1 MNEPHSTNGP
11 GIGHLLLIA
20 GRGVYPL
27 ELARRAREA
36 GVQRIDALCFNGET
50 DRALAR
56 RVDRTTWVPVGSLNA
71 FLDAARKFGA
81 RDAVMVGQIR
91 PTNLFRVRLDE
102 PMRRLLATLPVRNAE
117 TLFGAAGV
125 ELGRVGVTLRPAS
138 LFMESAM
145 PRAGVL
151 SGRAPTDQEARDL
164 ELGARVA
171 KRVSGLDIGQT
182 VVVKTGT
189 LLAVE
194 AFEGT
199 DQAILRAARLG
210 GPGAVVV
217 KAAKRGH
224 DMRFDIPVI
233 GLHTFRTLKKARIS
247 ALGVEA
253 GRTILLQR
261 EELVEQARRLS
272 IAFVALDMPD
282 DGDA

>member
-1 MNEPHSTNGP
+1 MNEKDAMTASGVS
-11 GIGHLLLIA
+11 HLVLLA
-20 GRGVYPL
+20 GRGAYPL
-27 ELARRAREA
+27 ELAQMAREA
-36 GVQRIDALCFNGET
+36 GVGRIDAICFRGET
-50 DRALAR
+50 DPALAR
-56 RVDRTTWVPVGSLNA
+56 RVDRAVWIPVGSLTA
-71 FLDAARKFGA
+71 FLKAAREFGA

-91 PTNLFRVRLDE
+91 PTNLFRVRLDDA
-102 PMRRLLATLPVRNAE
+102 MRRLLATLPVRNAE
-117 TLFGAAGV
+117 TIFGAACS
-125 ELGRVGVTLRPAS
+125 ELNRIGITLRPAS
-138 LFMESAM
+138 LFMEKAM
-145 PRAGVL
+145 PAVGLL
-151 SGRAPTDQEARDL
+151 SARAPTEQEMRDL

-182 VVVKTGT
+182 VIVKAGT
-189 LLAVE
+189 RLAVE

-261 EELVEQARRLS
+261 EELIEQARRLA
-272 IAFVALDMPD
+272 IAFVALDMQD
-282 DGDA
+282 DGGA

>member
-1 MNEPHSTNGP
+1 MNPTDSLCAD
-11 GIGHLLLIA
+11 GIGHLLLIS

-27 ELARRAREA
+27 ELARQARAA
-36 GVQRIDALCFNGET
+36 GVRRVDALCFSGET

-56 RVDRTTWVPVGSLNA
+56 LVDRTVWVPVGSLTA
-71 FLDAARKFGA
+71 FLEAARGFGA

-91 PTNLFRVRLDE
+91 PTNLFRVRLDDA
-102 PMRRLLATLPVRNAE
+102 MRRLLATLPVRNAE
-117 TLFGAAGV
+117 TLFGAAGA
-125 ELGRVGVTLRPAS
+125 ELARLGIVLRPAS
-138 LFMESAM
+138 LFMEAAM
-145 PRAGVL
+145 PAAGLL
-151 SGRAPTDQEARDL
+151 SERAPTEQEARDL
-164 ELGARVA
+164 ALGARAA
-171 KRVSGLDIGQT
+171 KQVSGLDIGQT

-189 LLAVE
+189 VLAVE

-199 DQAILRAARLG
+199 DEAILRAARLG

-224 DMRFDIPVI
+224 DLRFDIPVI

-261 EELVEQARRLS
+261 PELVEQARRLS
-272 IAFVALDMPD
+272 IAFVALDMT
-282 DGDA
+282 DGGA

>member
-1 MNEPHSTNGP
+1 MNDTTPSHP
-11 GIGHLLLIA
+11 AGIDHLLLIA
-20 GRGVYPL
+20 GRGVYPI

-36 GVQRIDALCFNGET
+36 GVRKIDALCFKGET
-50 DRALAR
+50 DRALSPH
-56 RVDRTTWVPVGSLNA
+56 VDQMTWVNVGSLGA
-71 FLDAARKFGA
+71 FLEAARTFSA

-91 PTNLFRVRLDE
+91 PTNLFRVRLDD
-102 PMRRLLATLPVRNAE
+102 PMRRLLASIPIRNAE
-117 TLFGAAGV
+117 TLFGAAGA
-125 ELGRVGVTLRPAS
+125 ELGRLGITLRPAS
-138 LFMESAM
+138 LFMEAAM
-145 PRAGVL
+145 PAAGQL
-151 SGRAPTDQEARDL
+151 SERAPTEQEARDL

-233 GLHTFRTLKKARIS
+233 GLHTFQTLRKARIS

-261 EELVEQARRLS
+261 EELIQQARRLS
-272 IAFVALDMPD
+272 IAFVALAMPD
-282 DGDA
+282 PGDA